1 MISNE
6 SKLINWITTTLCC
19 SIFLIALRYLFFRYH
34 LSFLHILMG
43 YYLVEEWPVCREEQ
57 RDSQVMM
64 RGVIPVVSVTASV
77 NRD

>member
-19 SIFLIALRYLFFRYH
+19 SIFLIALRYLFYRYH

-43 YYLVEEWPVCREEQ
+43 YYLLEERPVCEEEQ
-57 RDSQVMM
+57 MDGQETIRS
-64 RGVIPVVSVTASV
+64 VIPVVSVAASV
-77 NRD
+77 DRD